1 MPKEKQF
8 LTKMEMRPSVL
19 HQFKKMS
26 MQSALFQCSLPVY
39 NFLSD
44 LLTNIVHHRIM
55 LKLCHKSMS
64 EFKQLFDFVHVD
76 IYFLENLTFGMKLE
90 P

>member
-1 MPKEKQF
+1 
-8 LTKMEMRPSVL
+8 
-19 HQFKKMS
+19 
-26 MQSALFQCSLPVY
+26 
-39 NFLSD
+39 
-44 LLTNIVHHRIM
+44 M